1 MGQKVS
7 PIAQRLSINKIPDS
21 RWIVDKK
28 HYADCLA
35 EDYTI
40 RKFIEKK
47 LKKVAKEEVGSDY
60 IINGIKDSLIRLNEQ
75 LSLFGD
81 DE

>member
-28 HYADCLA
+28 HYAELLA

-47 LKKVAKEEVGSDY
+47 LKKAGVAKVVIDR
-60 IINGIKDSLIRLNEQ
+60 IAKKLLLRFIHQDLV
-75 LSLFGD
+75 
-81 DE
+81 